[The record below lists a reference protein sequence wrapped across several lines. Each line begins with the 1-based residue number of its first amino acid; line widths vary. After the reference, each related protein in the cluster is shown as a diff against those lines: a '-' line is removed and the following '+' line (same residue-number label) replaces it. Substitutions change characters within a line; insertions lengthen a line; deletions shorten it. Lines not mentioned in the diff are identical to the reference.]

1 MFTKPL
7 NCNTNILSIET
18 SAIIEAIKAGS
29 EKIMYQLYESY
40 REEFVSWTI
49 RNHKITIEEAKDV
62 FQEAMVG
69 LYKNVK
75 AGRADSLESSI
86 KTYLFGIGKNI
97 ILNLLKRKGIEI
109 KAYEYFTESQE
120 TQNPDL
126 YDREHLVSLV
136 SRIYRA
142 LGSPC
147 KEVLELYYERGF
159 DMESV
164 AITLGYKNAD
174 VAKKKKYECMRT
186 LEERIN
192 MSRIKDILN

>member
-1 MFTKPL
+1 MKSNSYLL
-7 NCNTNILSIET
+7 NLET

-29 EKIMYQLYESY
+29 EKILFQLYESY
-40 REEFVSWTI
+40 RDEFVSWAI
-49 RNHKITIEEAKDV
+49 RNHQISVEEAKDV
-62 FQEAMVG
+62 FQEAIVG

-75 AGRADSLESSI
+75 GGRADALESSI

-97 ILNLLKRKGIEI
+97 ILNLLKRKEIER
-109 KAYEYFTESQE
+109 KVYEQFTESQE
-120 TQNPDL
+120 TQIPDY

-147 KEVLELYYERGF
+147 KDVLELYYEKGF

-164 AITLGYKNAD
+164 AIRLGYKNAD
-174 VAKKKKYECMRT
+174 VAKKKKYECLKL
-186 LEERIN
+186 LEDRIN
-192 MSRIKDILN
+192 LSRLKNILN

>member
-1 MFTKPL
+1 MDSITKIVNL
-7 NCNTNILSIET
+7 ET

-29 EKIMYQLYESY
+29 EKILFQLYESY
-40 REEFVSWTI
+40 RDEFVSWAI
-49 RNHKITIEEAKDV
+49 RNHQISIEEAKDI
-62 FQEAMVG
+62 FQEAIVG

-75 AGRADSLESSI
+75 GGKADSLESSI

-97 ILNLLKRKGIEI
+97 ILNLLKRKGIET
-109 KAYEYFTESQE
+109 KVYEQFTESQSE
-120 TQNPDL
+120 SHDY

-164 AITLGYKNAD
+164 AMRLGYKNAD
-174 VAKKKKYECMRT
+174 VAKKKKYECLKS

-192 MSRIKDILN
+192 MSRLKDILN

>member
-1 MFTKPL
+1 MNLKNDLL
-7 NCNTNILSIET
+7 NLET

-29 EKIMYQLYESY
+29 EKILFQLYESY
-40 REEFVSWTI
+40 RDEFVSWAI
-49 RNHKITIEEAKDV
+49 RNHQISIEEAKDV
-62 FQEAMVG
+62 FQEAIVG

-75 AGRADSLESSI
+75 SGRADSLESSI

-97 ILNLLKRKGIEI
+97 ILNLLKRKGIETKI
-109 KAYEYFTESQE
+109 YKQFTESQE
-120 TQNPDL
+120 TESPDY

-147 KEVLELYYERGF
+147 KEVLELYYEKGF

-164 AITLGYKNAD
+164 AMRLGYKNAD
-174 VAKKKKYECMRT
+174 VAKKKKYECLKS
-186 LEERIN
+186 LEDRIN
-192 MSRIKDILN
+192 MSRLKDILN

>member
-1 MFTKPL
+1 MNSQTNFL
-7 NCNTNILSIET
+7 NLET

-29 EKIMYQLYESY
+29 EKILFQLYESY
-40 REEFVSWTI
+40 RDEFVSWAI
-49 RNHKITIEEAKDV
+49 RNHQISIEEAKDV
-62 FQEAMVG
+62 FQEAIVG

-75 AGRADSLESSI
+75 GGKADSLESSI

-97 ILNLLKRKGIEI
+97 ILNLLKRKGIET
-109 KAYEYFTESQE
+109 KVYEQFTECQSE
-120 TQNPDL
+120 SPDY

-147 KEVLELYYERGF
+147 KEVLELYYEKGF

-164 AITLGYKNAD
+164 AIRLGYKNAD
-174 VAKKKKYECMRT
+174 VAKKKKYECLKS
-186 LEERIN
+186 LEDRIN
-192 MSRIKDILN
+192 MSRLKDILN

>member
-1 MFTKPL
+1 M
-7 NCNTNILSIET
+7 SIET